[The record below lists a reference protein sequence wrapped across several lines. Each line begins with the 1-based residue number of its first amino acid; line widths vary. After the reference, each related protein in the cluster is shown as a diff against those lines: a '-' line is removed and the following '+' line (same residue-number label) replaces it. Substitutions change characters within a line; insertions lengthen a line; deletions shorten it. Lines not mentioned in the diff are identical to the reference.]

1 MAVVF
6 TMSCF
11 STFYLILKSLER
23 NFMLDCDSQVKL
35 IITFFIP
42 LVDAIHINTNEN
54 IKKLDQ
60 IEQISKLHKKMT

>member
-42 LVDAIHINTNEN
+42 PVDAIHINTDEN
-54 IKKLDQ
+54 IKNL
-60 IEQISKLHKKMT
+60 IELNKFLNYIRK

>member
-35 IITFFIP
+35 IIIFFIP
-42 LVDAIHINTNEN
+42 PVDAIHINTNEN
-54 IKKLDQ
+54 IKNLIKLNKFLNY
-60 IEQISKLHKKMT
+60 IRK

>member
-35 IITFFIP
+35 IITVFIP

-54 IKKLDQ
+54 IKNLIKLNKFLNY
-60 IEQISKLHKKMT
+60 IRK